1 MQMQILLLS
10 ICKQFN
16 QIYLFESNCFVSS
29 VSIVLSSV
37 SIVSFC

>member
-10 ICKQFN
+10 ICKQLN
-16 QIYLFESNCFVSS
+16 QIYLFVSNYFVSS